1 MLGPGGPRAFS
12 ARAGGA
18 GVYRRNYRAA
28 AGMRVHDPASK
39 TRFIHHIVPGPMP
52 PVAGVNMQ
60 ASIESTGNLERRLT
74 FSLPED
80 RLQTHISGRLGEIA
94 RTTRIKGFRPGK
106 VPAKVIE
113 QRFGQQVR
121 SEAVD
126 GLLRET
132 FDAALREH
140 ELRIAGTPRIDKG
153 EGELSFV
160 ATVELVP
167 DFGDVDVSKLTVVRH
182 SAEINDADIDQ
193 MITNLREQRRSW
205 SPVTRGAQ
213 DGDLVALETWSQ
225 AGEERL
231 PAEGTEKGS
240 VIVGQGMMFEQIE
253 QGLVGL
259 TAGEEKTLDVE
270 FPADWRVPALAGKQ
284 VKVTVKAVDVSA
296 PVLPEVD
303 AEFIKSF
310 GVKGGD
316 VEQFRKDIR
325 ANLERELK
333 GALMNRL
340 RREVGEQ
347 LIAAYASVEMPP
359 RLVENEARAML
370 DQQLEQ
376 IRRSG
381 RNPGDVPADAHE
393 GFKDA
398 AAKRVL
404 VGLLVGEVAR
414 RNDLRL
420 DPKRLNETMRLIAST
435 YEEPEQVIEM
445 YRNDPQLMS
454 GLQNRVMEEQ
464 VIDWI
469 AERAQHT
476 EEKLSFQDA
485 IRQ

>member
-1 MLGPGGPRAFS
+1 
-12 ARAGGA
+12 
-18 GVYRRNYRAA
+18 
-28 AGMRVHDPASK
+28 
-39 TRFIHHIVPGPMP
+39 
-52 PVAGVNMQ
+52 MQ

-74 FSLPED
+74 FSLPEE

-94 RTTRIKGFRPGK
+94 RTARIKGFRPGK
-106 VPAKVIE
+106 IPAKVIE

-153 EGELSFV
+153 DDGEFSFV

-182 SAEINDADIDQ
+182 TAEISDADIDQ

-213 DGDLVALETWSQ
+213 DGDLVALETFSE
-225 AGEERL
+225 AGDERL

-259 TAGEEKTLDVE
+259 AKGEEKTLDVS

-284 VKVTVKAVDVSA
+284 VKVTVKVVDVSA
-296 PVLPEVD
+296 PVLPDVD
-303 AEFIKSF
+303 EEFIKSF

-347 LIAAYASVEMPP
+347 LIAAYASVELPP

-370 DQQLEQ
+370 AQQVDQ

-381 RNPGDVPADAHE
+381 RNPGEIPADAHA
-393 GFKDA
+393 GFTDA

-414 RNDLRL
+414 KNDLRL

-445 YRNDPQLMS
+445 YRNDPQLMG

-476 EEKLSFQDA
+476 EEPLSFQDA